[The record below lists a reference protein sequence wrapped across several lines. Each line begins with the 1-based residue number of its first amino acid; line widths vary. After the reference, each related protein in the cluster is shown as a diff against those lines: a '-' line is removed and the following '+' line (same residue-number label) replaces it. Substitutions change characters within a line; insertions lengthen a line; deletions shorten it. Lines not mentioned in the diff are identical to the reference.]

1 MLLAYSQE
9 KKKTE
14 DMKMSKIQTPYR
26 YDFVGSFLRP
36 QVLKDAKKA
45 YQNEELSKEDYEKVV
60 DEEVTKIVAKQKELG
75 FHVITDGE
83 FRRTFWHLDFMWG
96 FEGVAH
102 ENTGNGVKF
111 DAELALLDDTYLVGK
126 IKAKAHPF
134 VEGFKFLKQFEDENT
149 VAKYTIP
156 SPAQMFQQLIVPAN
170 YESTRKFYS
179 TNEELIK
186 DIGRAYQEVIRQFY
200 EAGCRNLQL
209 DDCSWGAIVG
219 DAAKQRY
226 KLLGIDLEEVKAQL
240 LEVNNL
246 ALEGKPE
253 DMVITSHICR
263 GNYHSTF
270 FSSGPYDSVA
280 DYVFARENVDALFL
294 EYDDARSG
302 GFKPLEKVSEDKK
315 VVLGLIT
322 TKTPELEDKEQVIAR
337 IHEAAKYIPLDRLYL
352 SPQCGFASCEV
363 GNKLT
368 EEEQWAK
375 LKLVKEIAEEVWG

>member
-1 MLLAYSQE
+1 
-9 KKKTE
+9 
-14 DMKMSKIQTPYR
+14 MSKLQTPFR

-36 QVLKDAKKA
+36 QALKDAKAA
-45 YQNEELSKEDYEKVV
+45 YRDGKITKEEFDKVVNEEI
-60 DEEVTKIVAKQKELG
+60 TKDVEKQKELG
-75 FHVITDGE
+75 FHAITDGE

-96 FEGVAH
+96 FDGVAH

-111 DAELALLDDTYLVGK
+111 DAELAVLDDTYLVGK

-134 VEGFKFLKQFEDENT
+134 VEYFKFLKQFEDENT

-156 SPAQMFQQLIVPAN
+156 APAQTFQQMIVPDNIAN
-170 YESTRKFYS
+170 TRKFYP
-179 TNEELIK
+179 TNEELIQ
-186 DIGRAYQEVIRQFY
+186 DIGKAYQDVIKQFY
-200 EAGCRNLQL
+200 DAGCRNLQL
-209 DDCSWGAIVG
+209 DDCTWGAIVG

-226 KLLGIDLEEVKAQL
+226 RSLEISLEDVKKELLA
-240 LEVNNL
+240 VNNL

-270 FSSGPYDSVA
+270 FTSGPYDTVA
-280 DYVFARENVDALFL
+280 DYVFANENVDALFL
-294 EYDDARSG
+294 EYDDERSG
-302 GFKPLEKVSEDKK
+302 GFAPLAKVSENKK

-322 TKTPELEDKEQVIAR
+322 TKSPVLEDKEKVIAR
-337 IHEAAKYIPLDRLYL
+337 IHEAAKYVPLDRLCL
-352 SPQCGFASCEV
+352 SPQCGFASCEI

-375 LKLVKEIAEEVWG
+375 LKLVKEIAEEVWS

>member
-45 YQNEELSKEDYEKVV
+45 YQNEELSKEDFEKVV
-60 DEEVTKIVAKQKELG
+60 DEEVTKLVAKQKELG

-156 SPAQMFQQLIVPAN
+156 APAQMFQQLIVPAN